1 MAEDTMSLGVGVAL
15 LVVLVTIVWLLQQG
29 RTAVLVREQPSTP
42 ILNPPDD
49 EQLSPRGKERQTQR
63 ERDSDNTSTAE
74 PDDPLYIRALRSIT
88 LDLTGEPPHRA
99 RALLGKRE
107 RERERERERKWNTNE
122 EREGKKRE
130 YQ

>member
-63 ERDSDNTSTAE
+63 ER
-74 PDDPLYIRALRSIT
+74 L
-88 LDLTGEPPHRA
+88 
-99 RALLGKRE
+99 
-107 RERERERERKWNTNE
+107 
-122 EREGKKRE
+122 
-130 YQ
+130 